1 MNAAYLDSSAIVKL
15 YVDEAYSHDVEA
27 LFREADTVL
36 CHRIGYI
43 EVRAALAA
51 ARRAGRIEE
60 TAYLAIVADF
70 RSDWS
75 SYSLVGVDDPLIERA
90 AELAEGF
97 GLRGYDSLHLASADH
112 TRLTVQ
118 GLSFV
123 SFDKALNRAARLL
136 GLRIPDFVPLA

>member
-75 SYSLVGVDDPLIERA
+75 SYSLVG
-90 AELAEGF
+90 F
-97 GLRGYDSLHLASADH
+97 GSI
-112 TRLTVQ
+112 V
-118 GLSFV
+118 
-123 SFDKALNRAARLL
+123 K
-136 GLRIPDFVPLA
+136 

>member
-43 EVRAALAA
+43 EARAALADA
-51 ARRAGRIEE
+51 QRSGRIDKSV
-60 TAYLAIVADF
+60 YVIIVADF

-75 SYSLVGVDDPLIERA
+75 SYSIIGLDDSLIERA
-90 AELAEGF
+90 AEMAEGF
-97 GLRGYDSLHLASADH
+97 GLRGYDSLHLASADRI
-112 TRLTVQ
+112 RLNIQ
-118 GLSFV
+118 DLSFV

-136 GLRIPDFVPLA
+136 GLCLPVFVPD